1 MDHEICHK
9 EEIIAEM
16 KAENEAMKKDMDKRL
31 HDGDLQ
37 FQKIIDKIDTL
48 TPVLA
53 NVEQLN
59 KRLYV
64 DNGKKS
70 IQTVVQENRH
80 DIDAILD
87 ILKKQS
93 NIVRAL
99 LIALVV
105 GAFGAFAKH
114 MGWV

>member
-1 MDHEICHK
+1 MCVCHK

-37 FQKIIDKIDTL
+37 FQRIMDKIETL

-53 NVEQLN
+53 NVERLN
-59 KRLYV
+59 KRLYI
-64 DNGKKS
+64 DNGTKS
-70 IQTVVQENRH
+70 LQTITGDNRR
-80 DIDAILD
+80 DINAILD

-93 NIVRAL
+93 SILRAL
-99 LIALVV
+99 MIAFVI
-105 GAFGAFAKH
+105 GAFGTLARH
-114 MGWV
+114 MGWI